1 MVNNSFDLVVIGSGP
16 GGYVAAIR
24 AAQLGLKVACVDKRG
39 KAGGTCLNV
48 GCIPSKALL
57 QSSEKYYE
65 AKYHLAEHGVKA
77 DTVTLELEAM
87 LGRKDDVVKG
97 LNQGVSLLFKKNKVE
112 EIHGT
117 ARLLGTGKVKV
128 NDSDA
133 ERVLS
138 TKNILIATGSEP
150 MPLQGVV
157 VDEHNVVSSSGALS
171 LSKVP
176 EHLVVIGAGYI
187 GLEMA
192 SVWRRL
198 GAEVTVVEFLDR
210 ITPNMDAE
218 TSSVLQQSLEKQGI
232 KFRLRTRVV
241 GTAKRDSETIVSLEP
256 ENGSRVEE
264 IGCEVVLLAI
274 GRQPFTTGL
283 GLEEVGVRVNA
294 RGFIEVDDKF
304 ETSVSRIFAIG
315 DVIPGPMLAHKAEE
329 EAVVAVEMMVGQ
341 SGHVNYKC
349 IPSVIY
355 TAPEV
360 ASVGLSEEELKE
372 SGIGYRSGKF
382 PFLANSRARSSG
394 LDQAGFVKILVDEK
408 VDTIVGA
415 HIIGPDAGTLI
426 GELTLAMEFSASA
439 EDVARTCHAHP
450 TLNEAIKEAAL
461 AACSQP
467 IHF

>member
-1 MVNNSFDLVVIGSGP
+1 MVDDSLDLVVIGSGP

-39 KAGGTCLNV
+39 KAGGTCLNE

-77 DTVTLELEAM
+77 DKVTLDLEAM

-97 LNQGVSLLFKKNKVE
+97 LNQGVSLLFRKNKVE

-117 ARLLGTGKVKV
+117 ARLLGNGKVKV
-128 NDSDA
+128 TDSDA

-138 TKNILIATGSEP
+138 AKNILIATGSEP
-150 MPLQGVV
+150 MSLPGVV
-157 VDEHNVVSSSGALS
+157 VNEDNVVSSSGALS

-218 TSSVLQQSLEKQGI
+218 TSAVLQQSLEKQGI
-232 KFRLRTRVV
+232 KFLLNTRVV
-241 GTAKRDSETIVSLEP
+241 GTAERDSETIVSLEP
-256 ENGSRVEE
+256 KNGSRVEE

-283 GLEEVGVRVNA
+283 GLEEVGVRVSA

-304 ETSVSRIFAIG
+304 ETSVSGIFAIG

-360 ASVGLSEEELKE
+360 ASVGLSEEELKA

-394 LDQAGFVKILVDEK
+394 LDQVGFVKILVDEK

-426 GELTLAMEFSASA
+426 AELALAMEFSASA

-461 AACSQP
+461 AAYSQP
-467 IHF
+467 IHL

>member
-1 MVNNSFDLVVIGSGP
+1 MVDNSFDLVVIGAGP

-77 DTVTLELEAM
+77 DKVTLDLEAM

-97 LNQGVSLLFKKNKVE
+97 LNQGVSLLFRKNKVE

-117 ARLLGTGKVKV
+117 ARLLGNGKVKV
-128 NDSDA
+128 TDSDA

-138 TKNILIATGSEP
+138 AKNILIATGSEP
-150 MPLQGVV
+150 MSLPGVV
-157 VDEHNVVSSSGALS
+157 VNEHNVVSSSGALS

-218 TSSVLQQSLEKQGI
+218 TSAVLQQSLEKQGI
-232 KFRLRTRVV
+232 KFRLNTRVV
-241 GTAKRDSETIVSLEP
+241 GTAERGSETIVSLEP
-256 ENGSRVEE
+256 KNVSRVEE

-283 GLEEVGVRVNA
+283 GLEEVGVRVSA

-304 ETSVSRIFAIG
+304 ETSVSGIFAIG

-360 ASVGLSEEELKE
+360 ASVGLSEEELKA

-394 LDQAGFVKILVDEK
+394 LDQVGFVKILVDEK

-426 GELTLAMEFSASA
+426 AELSLAMEFSASA

-461 AACSQP
+461 SAYSQP
-467 IHF
+467 IHL

>member
-1 MVNNSFDLVVIGSGP
+1 MVDNSFDLVVIGAGP

-24 AAQLGLKVACVDKRG
+24 AAQLGLRVACVDKRG

-77 DTVTLELEAM
+77 DTVTLDLEAM

-97 LNQGVSLLFKKNKVE
+97 LNQGVSLLFRKNKVE

-117 ARLLGTGKVKV
+117 ARLLGADKVKV
-128 NDSDA
+128 TDSDA

-138 TKNILIATGSEP
+138 AKNILIATGSEP
-150 MPLQGVV
+150 MSLPGVV
-157 VDEHNVVSSSGALS
+157 VNERNVVSSSGALS

-218 TSSVLQQSLEKQGI
+218 TSAVLQKSLEQQGI
-232 KFRLRTRVV
+232 KFRLNTRVV
-241 GTAKRDSETIVSLEP
+241 GTAEQGSETIVSLELKK
-256 ENGSRVEE
+256 GSRVEE
-264 IGCEVVLLAI
+264 IGCEIVLLAI

-283 GLEEVGVRVNA
+283 GLEEVGVRVSA

-304 ETSVSRIFAIG
+304 ETSVSGIFAIG

-360 ASVGLSEEELKE
+360 ASVGLSEEELKA

-426 GELTLAMEFSASA
+426 AELSLAMEFSASA

-461 AACSQP
+461 SAYSQP
-467 IHF
+467 IHL

>member
-1 MVNNSFDLVVIGSGP
+1 
-16 GGYVAAIR
+16 
-24 AAQLGLKVACVDKRG
+24 
-39 KAGGTCLNV
+39 
-48 GCIPSKALL
+48 
-57 QSSEKYYE
+57 
-65 AKYHLAEHGVKA
+65 
-77 DTVTLELEAM
+77 
-87 LGRKDDVVKG
+87 
-97 LNQGVSLLFKKNKVE
+97 
-112 EIHGT
+112 
-117 ARLLGTGKVKV
+117 TGKVKV
-128 NDSDA
+128 TDSDA

-138 TKNILIATGSEP
+138 AKNILIATGSEP
-150 MPLQGVV
+150 MSLPGVV
-157 VDEHNVVSSSGALS
+157 VNEDNVVSSSGALS

-218 TSSVLQQSLEKQGI
+218 TSAVLQQSLEKQGI
-232 KFRLRTRVV
+232 KFLLNTRVV
-241 GTAKRDSETIVSLEP
+241 GTAERDSETIVSLEP
-256 ENGSRVEE
+256 KNGSRVEE

-283 GLEEVGVRVNA
+283 GLEEVGVRVSA

-304 ETSVSRIFAIG
+304 ETSVSGIFAIG

-360 ASVGLSEEELKE
+360 ASVGLSEEELKA

-394 LDQAGFVKILVDEK
+394 LDQVGFVKILVDEK

-426 GELTLAMEFSASA
+426 AELALAMEFSASA

-461 AACSQP
+461 AAYSQP
-467 IHF
+467 IHL

>member
-1 MVNNSFDLVVIGSGP
+1 MVDNSFDLVVVGSGP

-77 DTVTLELEAM
+77 DTVTLDLEAM
-87 LGRKDDVVKG
+87 LGRKDDVVEG
-97 LNQGVSLLFKKNKVE
+97 LNQGVSLLFRKNKVE

-117 ARLLGTGKVKV
+117 ASLLKTGKVKV
-128 NDSDA
+128 NGSDA

-138 TKNILIATGSEP
+138 AKNILIATGSEP
-150 MPLQGVV
+150 MSLPGVV
-157 VDEHNVVSSSGALS
+157 VDEQTVVSSAGALS

-176 EHLVVIGAGYI
+176 KHLVVIGAGYI

-218 TSSVLQQSLEKQGI
+218 TSAVLQQSLEKQGI
-232 KFRLRTRVV
+232 KFCLKTRVV
-241 GTAKRDSETIVSLEP
+241 GTAQRGSETIVSLEP
-256 ENGSRVEE
+256 KNVSTVEE

-283 GLEEVGVRVNA
+283 GLEEVGVRVSA
-294 RGFIEVDDKF
+294 TGFIEVDDKF
-304 ETSVSRIFAIG
+304 QTSVSGIFAIG

-329 EAVVAVEMMVGQ
+329 EAIAAVEMMVGQ

-372 SGIGYRSGKF
+372 LGIGYRVGKF

-394 LDQAGFVKILVDEK
+394 LDQVGFVKILVDEK

-426 GELTLAMEFSASA
+426 AELSLAMEFSASA

-461 AACSQP
+461 AAYSQP